1 MTQEQQEQATQQATE
16 SNGRSLADL
25 IQIVMQA
32 HIVDYAGHTLQQA
45 VSALCTAND
54 LFLRV
59 AEIEGLRE
67 DMRTYGVEMAGLLT
81 PIVEK
86 AGELA
91 RDRADALEP
100 EMGED
105 AGE

>member
-1 MTQEQQEQATQQATE
+1 MTQQEQPTTP
-16 SNGRSLADL
+16 RSEPTLTDL
-25 IQIVMQA
+25 INAVMQA

-67 DMRTYGVEMAGLLT
+67 DMQSYGAEMAALLM
-81 PIVEK
+81 PVVER
-86 AGELA
+86 AGVLA
-91 RDRADALEP
+91 RERADAIDLAES
-100 EMGED
+100 EAGED
-105 AGE
+105 A